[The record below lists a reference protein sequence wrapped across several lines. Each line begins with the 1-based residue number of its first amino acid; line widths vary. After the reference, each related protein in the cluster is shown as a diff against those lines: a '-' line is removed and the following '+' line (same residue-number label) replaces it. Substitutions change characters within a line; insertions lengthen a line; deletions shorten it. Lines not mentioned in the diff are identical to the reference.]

1 MNTYTYKKRR
11 GILKSRGRGTKRLG
25 GDIHKHNVFKHIISV
40 GYELETSSLS
50 KLTLVYPKTGMDE
63 NPFLMNTD
71 TARKDLDIL
80 QKKNG
85 EEDGEEFELDDKWAL
100 RQEEDMEINAYDRYK
115 KVDKNV
121 SFLITNDIVESP
133 FVKFLGR
140 TCAKIEEEQAFF
152 SENFVKTELK
162 NKMYKFQETNGKK
175 YDIQFVFHDD
185 EVPCGVF
192 SDVEWIL
199 TYYKPPRAR
208 NILIDTFANVVLN
221 LLYHLRDLEL
231 IPGSIRINTC
241 AGSSPQIKEPD
252 IPFIGVGGDS
262 IRSESKRSESK
273 KSEMEI
279 CEIVAKKPE
288 KRILFHKPGTNLY
301 YLQSHYFEKEMTIK
315 DACITPQMTFSAHIS
330 NVVPIMKALVKDTI
344 RSIPTS
350 MEILDERFKTLNHID
365 FCVELLLKGYN
376 ETETTYKIINSSGDK
391 TIYKSIRA
399 YMFLILYKLFLFY
412 NIYLQKKDTKYFKD
426 ALFFNSRHSNYILY
440 QSLKEKIRIYFFGGF
455 GGVGGFGGEEGQ
467 ESEEGEEDSEED
479 RIEQTCIDIIQRLFV
494 QKSILEKHLIE
505 DIKFVRKNAFSIY
518 NRIGKG
524 SSSYGNPANSLIS
537 YFDFFENPYEYK
549 NVDIEGEIIYHDW
562 LEYKRIDAFSSKM
575 DLKSDIVLI
584 EFRAF
589 TRVLSSYIYSILD
602 TENKK
607 KMTHGICNQMTRNYK
622 ADVKGISISVLE
634 DFYRHY
640 QDSLKKKK

>member
-1 MNTYTYKKRR
+1 MYKNRNTNKKRR
-11 GILKSRGRGTKRLG
+11 GIIDCKRPSRGSRNTKRLG

-50 KLTLVYPKTGMDE
+50 KLTLVYPKTGMNE
-63 NPFLMNTD
+63 IPFLMNTD

-85 EEDGEEFELDDKWAL
+85 EGEDDEAEFELDDKWAL
-100 RQEEDMEINAYDRYK
+100 RQEEEMEINAYNRYK

-121 SFLITNDIVESP
+121 SFLITNDIVDSP
-133 FVKFLGR
+133 FVKFLSR
-140 TCAKIEEEQAFF
+140 NCEKIEEEKAFF

-175 YDIQFVFHDD
+175 YDIQFVFHEDD
-185 EVPCGVF
+185 VPCGVF
-192 SDVEWIL
+192 SDVEWIF

-208 NILIDTFANVVLN
+208 NIIIDTFANVVLN

-231 IPGSIRINTC
+231 IPGSLMINTC
-241 AGSSPQIKEPD
+241 AGYSPIIKNV
-252 IPFIGVGGDS
+252 PFLGVGGDS
-262 IRSESKRSESK
+262 VKLESK
-273 KSEMEI
+273 KLESKKMEK

-288 KRILFHKPGTNLY
+288 KRILFHKPDTNLY
-301 YLQSHYFEKEMTIK
+301 YLQSHYFDKEMTIK

-376 ETETTYKIINSSGDK
+376 QEETTYKIINNSSGDK

-426 ALFFNSRHSNYILY
+426 ALFFNSRHSNYVLY
-440 QSLKEKIRIYFFGGF
+440 QSLKQNIRVYFFGGF
-455 GGVGGFGGEEGQ
+455 G
-467 ESEEGEEDSEED
+467 SEEDTESD

-505 DIKFVRKNAFSIY
+505 DINFVRKNAFSIK
-518 NRIGKG
+518 NRVEK
-524 SSSYGNPANSLIS
+524 SSSFYGNPAKSLIS
-537 YFDFFENPYEYK
+537 YFDFFENPYEYE
-549 NVDIEGEIIYHDW
+549 NINSEGEIIYYDW

-575 DLKSDIVLI
+575 DLNSDIVLI

-607 KMTHGICNQMTRNYK
+607 KMTNGICNQMTGKYQ
-622 ADVKGISISVLE
+622 ADLKGISISVLE

-640 QDSLKKKK
+640 NDSLKNKNKKE